1 MNLSPKTL
9 VYLLLV
15 ALVLVLGVAL
25 WRVQHRQEAQSVAES
40 VPAPPPVAPSGS
52 RVIYSETAD
61 PRADIQQALATA
73 AKEHKRVILDFGG
86 NWCGDC
92 QVLDIYFHDG
102 KNRNLLESNYVLVHV
117 DIGHMDEN
125 TDVAEKYDVPL
136 AKGVPALAVLES
148 NGNLLPEEWRI
159 RGDAAHG
166 RSFSDHIPQS
176 MEANR
181 LSYALTVCGVP
192 CSGEHWDI
200 FGERW
205 EGPWP
210 MMSSLSPRRPP
221 IPQS

>member
-92 QVLDIYFHDG
+92 QVLDIYFHDA
-102 KNRNLLESNYVLVHV
+102 KNLSLLQSNYVLVHV
-117 DIGHMDEN
+117 DIGHMDQH
-125 TDVAEKYDVPL
+125 TDVAEKYGVPL
-136 AKGVPALAVLES
+136 AKGVPALAVLDS
-148 NGNLLPEEWRI
+148 NGNLVYSQRNGEFEAMRKMDEASVTEFLNQWKP
-159 RGDAAHG
+159 AA
-166 RSFSDHIPQS
+166 
-176 MEANR
+176 
-181 LSYALTVCGVP
+181 
-192 CSGEHWDI
+192 
-200 FGERW
+200 
-205 EGPWP
+205 
-210 MMSSLSPRRPP
+210 
-221 IPQS
+221 